1 MLFRKVGRL
10 GYVFGKIRDWDEDY
24 SNLSPCL
31 NKFYCDDTKMDWRW
45 VFLEAERHIQLL
57 RQWDLF
63 SMVTWT
69 LVATLPLVQA
79 LTSRRKREVGQ
90 VK

>member
-1 MLFRKVGRL
+1 V
-10 GYVFGKIRDWDEDY
+10 
-24 SNLSPCL
+24 
-31 NKFYCDDTKMDWRW
+31 W

-63 SMVTWT
+63 SMATWT
-69 LVATLPLVQA
+69 LVATLSLLA

-90 VK
+90 VALVTTLPLFNSLEST